1 MIGSHPGGIGL
12 TQRLFG
18 LAEGECLVKGVDL
31 GAGDGTSVRYLR
43 EKGYQV
49 TGVDNQEFDGEA
61 VIWGDMTAMDVL
73 EGSLWR
79 WKERSFRGVSGASAR
94 GKSFVVRCVFS

>member
-31 GAGDGTSVRYLR
+31 GAGDGTSVR
-43 EKGYQV
+43 
-49 TGVDNQEFDGEA
+49 
-61 VIWGDMTAMDVL
+61 
-73 EGSLWR
+73 
-79 WKERSFRGVSGASAR
+79 
-94 GKSFVVRCVFS
+94 